1 MMLDPFETAVHKDN
15 CVHGHQVEDTLET
28 KIRER
33 MSSTKQQLK
42 GNKLAEMLAENDP
55 FEVCHVMKNVSNIYK
70 SSTTHIQENES
81 NTGSQCVSGENCLG
95 CSLCDGMEE
104 FDAVEAEAGID
115 EEDEQFLP
123 AVGDEVFCVDSDDE
137 KQDLFEVNDDSAATV
152 VEEYGESKSFWDHR
166 MELALVL
173 EAERKQKELFN
184 SSCRSCHSPV
194 HCSECNSKEFAS
206 AKKNANYIKEFAMR
220 TPLMELGVCESD
232 YLFD

>member
-1 MMLDPFETAVHKDN
+1 MTKKFDAKELERTLMLLDPFESAVHKDN
-15 CVHGHQVEDTLET
+15 CVDGHQVEDTLET
-28 KIRER
+28 KITER

-55 FEVCHVMKNVSNIYK
+55 FEVCDVMKNVSNTYK
-70 SSTTHIQENES
+70 SSTAHIQENES

-104 FDAVEAEAGID
+104 FDDAVVEAAAGID
-115 EEDEQFLP
+115 EEDEQFFP
-123 AVGDEVFCVDSDDE
+123 AVVDEVFCVDSDDE
-137 KQDLFEVNDDSAATV
+137 KQDLFEVNDTTVEEEARAV
-152 VEEYGESKSFWDHR
+152 VEEYDESKLFWDHR

-184 SSCRSCHSPV
+184 SSCRSCYSPI

-206 AKKNANYIKEFAMR
+206 A
-220 TPLMELGVCESD
+220 
-232 YLFD
+232 